1 MPSFQT
7 SMTLPIMLPRP
18 EIRPKRPFFSSGPCV
33 KPPGWRLSDL
43 SQALVGRYHRSTEAS
58 HRLATLFGRMRDILR
73 IPATYCL
80 YLSPGSDTGAFEA
93 ALWNLLGQQWVD
105 VLAWDRFGRDW
116 LADAVQLV
124 GPHRVRA
131 LEAADGELPDLATVN
146 PDHDIVFPWT
156 GTSTGVA
163 IPDADWIMDSRSG
176 LTFCD
181 ATSVVLTLD
190 LPWTKLDVTTFS
202 WQKAMG
208 GEAQHGILVLS
219 PRAVARLRTTQPA
232 WPVPKLFRLEC
243 PQGECRDIGPV
254 NTPSLL
260 CIEDALLALEWI
272 QSIGGLSATIAR
284 TKAHFTLIDTWVEAT
299 SWADH
304 LAAQPHHRGLT
315 PVCLR
320 VVGRDAATIVARMVT
335 ALAEEK
341 VAYDIAH
348 YRCAPVGLRIWT
360 GPSVERQDLESLL
373 PWLEW
378 AYQKATLV

>member
-1 MPSFQT
+1 
-7 SMTLPIMLPRP
+7 MTVPIPLPRP
-18 EIRPKRPFFSSGPCV
+18 AVRPRRPFFSSGPCV

-43 SQALVGRYHRSTEAS
+43 SQALVGRYHRSTQANL
-58 HRLATLFGRMRDILR
+58 RLSELFGWMREILQ

-93 ALWNLLGQQWVD
+93 ALWNLLGLRSVD

-116 LADAVQLV
+116 LADAIQLL
-124 GPHRVRA
+124 GPERVRA
-131 LEAADGELPDLATVN
+131 LEAPDGELPDLDRVN
-146 PDHDIVFPWT
+146 LDHDIVFPWT

-163 IPDADWIMDSRSG
+163 VPDADWIADSRSG

-181 ATSVVLTLD
+181 ATSAVLTLD
-190 LPWTKLDVTTFS
+190 LPWKKLDVTTFS

-208 GEAQHGILVLS
+208 GEAQHGILILS
-219 PRAVARLRTTQPA
+219 PRAVERLRSAHPA
-232 WPVPKLFRLEC
+232 WPVPKLFHLDLPE
-243 PQGECRDIGPV
+243 GECRDMGPV

-260 CIEDALLALEWI
+260 CIEDALLALKWI
-272 QSIGGLSATIAR
+272 HSVGGLSEMIAR
-284 TKAHFTLIDTWVEAT
+284 SRANFALIDAWVDST
-299 SWADH
+299 CWVDH

-320 VVGRDAATIVARMVT
+320 VTGDAALTVSRMVGI
-335 ALAEEK
+335 LAEEK
-341 VAYDIAH
+341 IAYDITH
-348 YRCAPVGLRIWT
+348 YRHAPVGLRIWT
-360 GPSVERQDLESLL
+360 GPNIDHQDLESLL